1 MPAGSPSPGN
11 IARDPLT
18 GKIKL
23 VPPQA
28 EIHVCV
34 DMKQDAAC
42 ETGSLQS
49 ALNEIAPGGVVVL
62 HPGEYRQAAYIR
74 QNGTRLSALPGAAL
88 VGVAIGGKAALV
100 ITANDVVIE
109 GLACSGISV
118 RDRNGA
124 CIRHEGANLTLRRV
138 HFFDSENGILT
149 SKNTGVILIED
160 SRFENLGK
168 GGQAHGVYIHSGE
181 LIIRRS
187 VFISSKDEGH
197 EIKSRAARTII
208 EDSVVASL
216 GGRDS
221 FLIDIPDGGEAII
234 RRNLLQEGPA
244 SANYH
249 AVAFAAEG
257 DKYEN
262 SHITIED
269 NVILMDRRYS
279 IIVLTKGHVA
289 NFERNVVIGDTRI
302 YKFGAVNAACGRS
315 GNVCLPNVAEARKRG
330 PLPLPRIDNLDSLL
344 AETGLLR

>member
-1 MPAGSPSPGN
+1 
-11 IARDPLT
+11 
-18 GKIKL
+18 
-23 VPPQA
+23 
-28 EIHVCV
+28 
-34 DMKQDAAC
+34 
-42 ETGSLQS
+42 
-49 ALNEIAPGGVVVL
+49 
-62 HPGEYRQAAYIR
+62 
-74 QNGTRLSALPGAAL
+74 
-88 VGVAIGGKAALV
+88 
-100 ITANDVVIE
+100 
-109 GLACSGISV
+109 
-118 RDRNGA
+118 
-124 CIRHEGANLTLRRV
+124 V